1 MKHLAL
7 ATLLLASAPLCP
19 AAAPAAPAAP
29 ASPLADSAWDYF
41 RLGELHAPQPI
52 WHPESRILSSS
63 GLGRNEAG
71 YPVYIESLTHISPD
85 GMTLT
90 HRTREYFIGQAGVCN
105 DTTRVQHAVAPYVFM
120 DTLHSSVPQEEERV
134 DLEIWDIDP
143 ATNRLKSI
151 TSKLYNF
158 RDPSRCEEHTRWAEP
173 APLTQD
179 ELANANADN
188 GFFIRSGT
196 EGGCFLHRR
205 HPDLYTAPGGKYMV
219 QAISAANWDAA
230 YEFIVYE
237 KQEDGTWL
245 ELPTTPS
252 IFTDRAALD
261 FSLGAQGITAVI
273 IDDEYAQALTV
284 FIPYRGADT
293 RLGYRT
299 SYDPREQQAGTV
311 KVEFLAVHPQSDA
324 IIEQMRERR
333 PRASKGE
340 PDAAQVNLSGYQILP
355 YPQVDDRTGQPL
367 LDKQRRPV
375 IRFMVVQSPQDAE
388 QQGTYIS
395 SADVATAAPDPARPG
410 HLNLTLTPAAAQR
423 MTRLTGSMPH
433 GSSRLAIVINGLVRC
448 APIVHGTLSTDF
460 TITGLTA
467 PGEPE
472 SIATALTKDAIPGDL
487 RANDAAAM
495 QGILEMQ
502 AARLEEGI
510 HRGEAAPGESLADL
524 TEQLRKVYLE
534 QLEHATTLGDTATQ
548 QTIRTKLNSLPHP
561 IKTPTT
567 SLPSP
572 AATENP
578 AEK

>member
-7 ATLLLASAPLCP
+7 ASLLLASAPLCP
-19 AAAPAAPAAP
+19 AAAPDAP
-29 ASPLADSAWDYF
+29 ASPLADSAWDCF
-41 RLGELHAPQPI
+41 RSGELHAPQPI
-52 WHPESRILSSS
+52 WHPESRTLSSS
-63 GLGRNEAG
+63 GLGCNEAG
-71 YPVYIESLTHISPD
+71 RTVYIESLRHISPD

-90 HRTREYFIGQAGVCN
+90 HRTREYFIGQAGARN
-105 DTTRVQHAVAPYVFM
+105 DTTQVQHAVAPYVFM
-120 DTLHSSVPQEEERV
+120 DTLHSIVPQEEERV
-134 DLEIWDIDP
+134 DLEVWDIDP

-173 APLTQD
+173 TPLPQD

-188 GFFIRSGT
+188 GFFIRSGA

-205 HPDLYTAPGGKYMV
+205 HPGLYTAPGGKYMV
-219 QAISAANWDAA
+219 QALSTANRTAA

-245 ELPTTPS
+245 ELPTKPS
-252 IFTDRAALD
+252 IFTERAALD

-299 SYDPREQQAGTV
+299 SYTPREQQAGAL

-324 IIEQMRERR
+324 IIAQMRERR

-340 PDAAQVNLSGYQILP
+340 PDAAQVSLSGYQILP

-367 LDKQRRPV
+367 LDKQGRPV
-375 IRFMVVQSPQDAE
+375 IRYMVVQSPQDAE

-423 MTRLTGSMPH
+423 MTRLTGSMSH
-433 GSSRLAIVINGLVRC
+433 GSSRLAIVINGLVRS

-460 TITGLTA
+460 TINGLTT
-467 PGEPE
+467 PGEAE
-472 SIATALTKDAIPGDL
+472 SIATALAKDAILSDL

-495 QGILEMQ
+495 LGVLALQ
-502 AARLEEGI
+502 AARLEERI
-510 HRGEAAPGESLADL
+510 HRGETAPEESIADL

-534 QLEHATTLGDTATQ
+534 QLEHAETLGDTATQ
-548 QTIRTKLNSLPHP
+548 QTLRTKLNSLPHP
-561 IKTPTT
+561 FKTPAT
-567 SLPSP
+567 SPPSP
-572 AATENP
+572 ATTGNP